1 MKEFIS
7 KTAHTLIPVS
17 IDASVDTVF
26 PLVSPIEEYKWI
38 PGWKCKLIHY
48 PRDIIALGAIFY
60 EISSAPFLI
69 GNYNGKTT
77 WTVVEYEPE
86 NYKLHFRLDN
96 KKSSSLYKI
105 ELSDDGQGKTKGNL
119 DFTYTAI
126 NKKGNQL
133 VVDKVEDKIHI
144 MLSVLY
150 TLLKYYSENNKL
162 LSSAELRKM
171 IPLEEMLSI
180 KDKILVLVNRLAKS
194 KMIDNDRERFLK
206 KFQANEING

>member
-1 MKEFIS
+1 MKEFKS
-7 KTAHTLIPVS
+7 KTAHILIPVS
-17 IDASVDTVF
+17 INAPVDKVF

-38 PGWKCKLIHY
+38 PGWKCNLIY
-48 PRDIIALGAIFY
+48 CPDDTVGLGTIFS

-77 WTVVEYEPE
+77 WTAVEYDPE
-86 NYKLHFRLDN
+86 NYKIHFRLDN

-105 ELSDDGQGKTKGNL
+105 ELRGNDRGMTEGKL

-133 VVDKVEDKIHI
+133 IVNNVEEKIHI

-150 TLLKYYSENNKL
+150 ALLKNYSESNEML
-162 LSSAELRKM
+162 LSFELRKM
-171 IPLEEMLSI
+171 IPLEKILTI
-180 KDKILVLVNRLAKS
+180 KDKILVLLNRLAKS
-194 KMIDNDRERFLK
+194 KMVDKDRKRFMD
-206 KFQANEING
+206 KFSGK

>member
-1 MKEFIS
+1 MNEFKS
-7 KTAHTLIPVS
+7 KTTHIVIPVS

-38 PGWKCKLIHY
+38 PGWKCKLVHY
-48 PRDIIALGAIFY
+48 PRDIIAQGAIFI

-105 ELSDDGQGKTKGNL
+105 ELSDDGQGKTKGKL
-119 DFTYTAI
+119 DFTFTAI
-126 NKKGNQL
+126 NIRGNQL
-133 VVDKVEDKIHI
+133 VENKVEEKIHI

-162 LSSAELRKM
+162 LSSAELRTM
-171 IPLEEMLSI
+171 IPLEKMLNV
-180 KDKILVLVNRLAKS
+180 KDKILVLLNRLAKS
-194 KMIDNDRERFLK
+194 KMIDKDRERFLENFSNK
-206 KFQANEING
+206 